1 MQGLFDFKKKIK
13 FPIFE
18 KHQKQKGFTVLSIQ
32 RTLCIIKPDAVK
44 KGVSGSI
51 LQMILDAG
59 FSVRGMKLVQ
69 LSEAQAGKFYEVH
82 KERPFYKDLVA
93 FMTSGP
99 VIQKKKKKEEAV
111 SSWRKLIGAT
121 DPAEAEEG
129 TIRKKFAASKG
140 ENAVH
145 GSDSEENGKIEV
157 GFFFAESEL
166 V

>member
-1 MQGLFDFKKKIK
+1 MAA
-13 FPIFE
+13 
-18 KHQKQKGFTVLSIQ
+18 Q

-44 KGVSGSI
+44 KNVSGSI
-51 LQMILDAG
+51 LQMILDSG
-59 FSVRGMKLVQ
+59 FKVKGMKLVQ

-82 KERPFYKDLVA
+82 KERPFYKDLVS

-99 VIQKKKKKEEAV
+99 VIPIALEKENGILA
-111 SSWRKLIGAT
+111 WRTLIGAT

-145 GSDSEENGKIEV
+145 GSDSEENGKLEIA
-157 GFFFAESEL
+157 FFFPESEL

>member
-1 MQGLFDFKKKIK
+1 MSK
-13 FPIFE
+13 
-18 KHQKQKGFTVLSIQ
+18 TQ

-44 KGVSGSI
+44 KNVSGSI
-51 LQMILDAG
+51 LQMILDSG
-59 FSVRGMKLVQ
+59 FKVKGMKLVQ

-82 KERPFYKDLVA
+82 KERPFYKDLVS

-99 VIQKKKKKEEAV
+99 VIPIALEKEEGILA
-111 SSWRKLIGAT
+111 WRTLIGAT
-121 DPAEAEEG
+121 DPAEAEDG

-145 GSDSEENGKIEV
+145 GSDSEENGKLEIA
-157 GFFFAESEL
+157 FFFPESEL

>member
-1 MQGLFDFKKKIK
+1 MAL
-13 FPIFE
+13 
-18 KHQKQKGFTVLSIQ
+18 Q

-44 KGVSGSI
+44 KGVAGSI

-59 FSVRGMKLVQ
+59 FKVKGMKLVQ
-69 LSEAQAGKFYEVH
+69 LSEAQAGRFYEVH
-82 KERPFYKDLVA
+82 KERPFYKDLVS

-99 VIQKKKKKEEAV
+99 VIPIALEKENAILG
-111 SSWRKLIGAT
+111 WRTLIGAT

-157 GFFFAESEL
+157 AFFFPESEL